1 MEDQTKLMAMRD
13 EAESLLSQLKQQRQS
28 WEPTWRDIG
37 NHIAPYY
44 HELNYTNTN
53 GANVNT
59 TNEGDTRDSE
69 IINGTPGRAL
79 AVAVSGTFNAV
90 CDPTE
95 EWFGLQTADTELNK
109 QHDVSVWLEEAS
121 KAILGEITKSNFYT
135 VVPEY
140 FANILAFGT
149 AAQLCLEDYG
159 RDSCLWFANVPIG
172 SYYVG
177 NDSRNRAVIFGRSTS
192 MTAAQ
197 MVKEFGERNCST
209 RVRDAMTQ
217 KRTQD
222 VFNVDHLIYPNKDY
236 VEGQFLGKQKAFLDC
251 YYECGEKTIPF
262 LRMGGFDTNP
272 AQVSRWMTRGNKA
285 YGFGPGHN
293 TVRSCRALQ
302 AYEYDL
308 ALAREKEIN
317 PPMIAPPGVKT
328 EGYSLLPGYI
338 NPSTDPSGT
347 QGLRP
352 AYQIQFNTQHAKEA
366 IADIKEEIRESF
378 YNNIFLMIANDT
390 GGKMTAR
397 EVVER
402 AHEKRLALTPILR
415 LTNEHLT
422 PTIARAAEICGKRGK
437 LPPYPDALRGQ
448 QLVVQYKSVL
458 AAAASLEKANAVS
471 SHVLGFIAPLSQ
483 VFPEMMDN
491 YDPDEMA
498 RTHFKD
504 SGGPASMLRDPKD
517 VEELRANRA
526 AQMQAQQKQQE
537 AMAAAETAKSL
548 SQADTGSKNAL
559 TDLVNQQQ

>member
-1 MEDQTKLMAMRD
+1 MQDPAMMRE
-13 EAESLLSQLKQQRQS
+13 EAEALVAQLKQQRQT

-44 HELNYTNTN
+44 HELD
-53 GANVNT
+53 T
-59 TNEGDTRDSE
+59 TDTKNANEGDTRDSE

-95 EWFGLQTADTELNK
+95 EWFGLQTGDKELNK
-109 QHDVSVWLEEAS
+109 QHDVSVWLEAAS
-121 KAILGEITKSNFYT
+121 KAILDEITKSNFYT
-135 VVPEY
+135 VVPEF

-149 AAQLCLEDYG
+149 AAQICLEDFG
-159 RDSCLWFANVPIG
+159 RDSALWFANIPIG

-177 NDSRNRAVIFGRSTS
+177 NDSRNRASVFARSMS
-192 MTAAQ
+192 MTAMQ
-197 MVKEFGERNCST
+197 MVKEFGKENCSM
-209 RVRDAMTQ
+209 RVREAMANKQTQ
-217 KRTQD
+217 TM
-222 VFNVDHLIYPNKDY
+222 FNVDHLIYPNKDY
-236 VEGQFLGKQKAFLDC
+236 VEGQFMGKQKPFIDC
-251 YYECGEKTIPF
+251 YYECGEKAIPF
-262 LRMGGFDTNP
+262 LRTGGFDTNP
-272 AQVSRWMTRGNKA
+272 AQVARWMTRGNKA

-317 PPMIAPPGVKT
+317 PPMIAPPGVKS
-328 EGYSLLPGYI
+328 EAYSLLPGYI

-352 AYQIQFNTQHAKEA
+352 AYQIAFNTQHAKEA
-366 IADIKEEIRESF
+366 INEIKEEIRESF

-458 AAAASLEKANAVS
+458 AAAAALEKANAVS
-471 SHVLGFIAPLSQ
+471 SHILGFVAPIAEL
-483 VFPEMMDN
+483 FPEALDN
-491 YDPDEMA
+491 FEGDEMV
-498 RTHFKD
+498 REHFKN
-504 SGGPASMLRDPKD
+504 SGGPASNLRDPAK
-517 VEELRANRA
+517 VEEIRANRA
-526 AQMQAQQKQQE
+526 AMQQAQQKQQE
-537 AMAAAETAKSL
+537 AMQAAETAKSL

-559 TDLVNQQQ
+559 TDLVNQQ